1 MSHFNIQA
9 MSDFSINFRTKI
21 GKHGID
27 FCHDNLFVKMIKMR
41 LFESF
46 SNTVRKYEGGWWLK
60 AAQHTMAK
68 PIFCLKIVP
77 NLM

>member
-21 GKHGID
+21 GKNGID
-27 FCHDNLFVKMIKMR
+27 FCHDNSFVKMIKMR

-60 AAQHTMAK
+60 AALHTMAK
-68 PIFCLKIVP
+68 PIFCLKIP